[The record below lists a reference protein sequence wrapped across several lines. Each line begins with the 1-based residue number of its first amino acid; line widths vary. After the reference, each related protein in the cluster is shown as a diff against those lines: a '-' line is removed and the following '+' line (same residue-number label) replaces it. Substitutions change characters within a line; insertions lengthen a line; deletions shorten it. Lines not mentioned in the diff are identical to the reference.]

1 MSTDRRHARAVLAAL
16 ALAVGTAGCDRPAAA
31 SDAELLLI
39 TADSTFWLTA
49 EAGGVRARGVPMLVA
64 RVDGRFKEL
73 YVTDDDRSYYD
84 AVFVGHRL
92 FARDL
97 VSGDSIELHRDT
109 TVLRLAR
116 SYAAA
121 HPDEEPLSPD
131 EPENDAAAIRATSDL
146 EILATHGPYLSYEHH
161 TDVDARGERLAEH
174 RHAYRRGVID
184 VRTGAHA
191 SLASLFGHAA
201 ADTMVRSADAEW
213 RTARDTLL
221 AVAGDRRANRVRR
234 AIAAFRFDPMSFSI
248 GSRGPDPVVTF
259 AVPASGTDPDLE
271 PVALG
276 ARPVDAPAWWA
287 AVVAELPIAP
297 GEGGTWVRGSDTLAV
312 RVERG
317 TRTWSVALRVGA
329 DAPHAAVHVSSAV
342 ERVLW
347 LDGTVTAADRAALTR
362 AFAEAA
368 DYDGERQ
375 VAALAPPRPALHLA
389 SHERSASRPSRLRL
403 PPRIVGPD
411 DAAGREHPRARVR
424 RGDPRDARQ
433 DGGSRGHAALPH
445 PVRHGVG

>member
-1 MSTDRRHARAVLAAL
+1 MGA
-16 ALAVGTAGCDRPAAA
+16 TACDRATATP
-31 SDAELLLI
+31 DAEMLFI
-39 TADSTFWLTA
+39 TADSTFWVTA

-64 RVDGRFKEL
+64 RVGGRFKEL
-73 YVTDDDRSYYD
+73 YVTDDDQSYYD
-84 AVFVGHRL
+84 AVFVSHRL
-92 FARDL
+92 YARDL

-116 SYAAA
+116 AYAAA

-131 EPENDAAAIRATSDL
+131 EPENDSASIRATSDL

-161 TDVDARGERLAEH
+161 TDVDARGEPMPEH

-191 SLASLFGHAA
+191 SLASLFGRAA
-201 ADTMVRSADAEW
+201 ADTMIRSADAEW
-213 RTARDTLL
+213 RSARDTLL
-221 AVAGDRRANRVRR
+221 AVAGDRSANRVRR

-259 AVPASGTDPDLE
+259 AIPASGTDPNLE

-287 AVVAELPIAP
+287 SVVPELPIAP
-297 GEGGTWVRGSDTLAV
+297 GEDGTWVHGGDTVAV
-312 RVERG
+312 RVEQAA
-317 TRTWSVALRVGA
+317 RTWSVAVRAGGS
-329 DAPHAAVHVSSAV
+329 APRAAIHVSSAV

-347 LDGTVTAADRAALTR
+347 LDSLVTAADRAALDR

-368 DYDGERQ
+368 AYDGERQ
-375 VAALAPPRPALHLA
+375 VAALAPTRTALHLA
-389 SHERSASRPSRLRL
+389 SHDRSASRPSRLRV
-403 PPRIVGPD
+403 PPRVVRPD
-411 DAAGREHPRARVR
+411 DAAGREHPRPRVR
-424 RGDPRDARQ
+424 RGDSRDARQ
-433 DGGSRGHAALPH
+433 DGGGRGHAALPVA
-445 PVRHGVG
+445 VRHGVG